1 MINVFPGFCL
11 DFVLL
16 FLSFHLWY
24 TFSDPTSKQYGHFKA
39 GAHKGQKVRLIRLS
53 RFVNQIVATRKIP
66 HLNKD
71 TYGVPKYVDIL
82 LNRFFGKISKKKR
95 ILDRRSADMKRR
107 VIL

>member
-66 HLNKD
+66 NLSKD
-71 TYGVPKYVDIL
+71 TYGVPKYVDI
-82 LNRFFGKISKKKR
+82 FISIFGKMSKKER
-95 ILDRRSADMKRR
+95 ILDRRSAYMKRS